1 MKLPISFEQFA
12 KDPVK
17 GLLFILVIAVGYL
30 YVDNKMNYQGQVES
44 CEERSIVLEEKV
56 DYLTNRLSKTDSSL
70 AVAVTKL
77 KIIVKVNDIE
87 GLWEICF

>member
-17 GLLFILVIAVGYL
+17 GLLFLCVVAIGYL
-30 YVDNKMNYQGQVES
+30 YVDNKMNYQDQVEN
-44 CEERSIVLEEKV
+44 CESRTIVLEKKV
-56 DYLTNRLSKTDSSL
+56 DYLTSRLSRTDSSL

-77 KIIVKVNDIE
+77 KIIAQVNDIE
-87 GLWEICF
+87 GL

>member
-44 CEERSIVLEEKV
+44 CEERSIVLEEKI

-87 GLWEICF
+87 GL

>member
-17 GLLFILVIAVGYL
+17 GLLFLCVVAIGYL
-30 YVDNKMNYQGQVES
+30 YVDNKMNYQDQVEN
-44 CEERSIVLEEKV
+44 CESRTIVLEEKV
-56 DYLTNRLSKTDSSL
+56 DYLTSRLSRTDSSL

-77 KIIVKVNDIE
+77 KIIAQVNDIE
-87 GLWEICF
+87 GL

>member
-87 GLWEICF
+87 GL